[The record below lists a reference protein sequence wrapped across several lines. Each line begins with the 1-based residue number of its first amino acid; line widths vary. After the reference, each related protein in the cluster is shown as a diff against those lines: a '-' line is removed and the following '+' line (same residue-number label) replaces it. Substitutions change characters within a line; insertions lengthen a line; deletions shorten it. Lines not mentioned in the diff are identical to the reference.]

1 MNKLHASVRINVRKL
16 EGFGEI
22 IGKARI
28 HAGEEL
34 AAIVKGD
41 LS

>member
-1 MNKLHASVRINVRKL
+1 MNKLYVSARINVHKL
-16 EGFGEI
+16 KEFGEI
-22 IGKARI
+22 IGKASI

-41 LS
+41 LP